1 MKNDYPFLFVA
12 PSTLIEQVR
21 QIAEKNSISMSAFIR
36 QSLKRNL
43 SAYATYD
50 HAMATALSRTA
61 QQRSA
66 Q

>member
-12 PSTLIEQVR
+12 PSSLIEQVR
-21 QIAEKNSISMSAFIR
+21 QIAEKNSISMGAFVR

-50 HAMATALSRTA
+50 LAISTALSRTA
-61 QQRSA
+61 QQRS

>member
-50 HAMATALSRTA
+50 HAMSTALSRTA
-61 QQRSA
+61 QQRS

>member
-21 QIAEKNSISMSAFIR
+21 QIAAKNSISMSAFIR
-36 QSLKRNL
+36 QSIARNCT
-43 SAYATYD
+43 AYQTYD
-50 HAMATALSRTA
+50 HAVSTALSRTA

>member
-1 MKNDYPFLFVA
+1 MRNDDAFYFVA
-12 PSTLIEQVR
+12 PSTLLEQVR
-21 QIAEKNSISMSAFIR
+21 QIAEKNSISMSAFVR

-61 QQRSA
+61 QQRS

>member
-1 MKNDYPFLFVA
+1 MRNDYPFLFVA
-12 PSTLIEQVR
+12 PSSLIEQVR
-21 QIAEKNSISMSAFIR
+21 QISEKNSLSMSSFIR
-36 QSLKRNL
+36 QSITRNL

-61 QQRSA
+61 QQRS

>member
-1 MKNDYPFLFVA
+1 MKNDYHFLFVA
-12 PSTLIEQVR
+12 PSTLMEHVR

>member
-1 MKNDYPFLFVA
+1 MKNDYPFLIVA

-43 SAYATYD
+43 SAYETYEN
-50 HAMATALSRTA
+50 AVSTALSRTA

>member
-1 MKNDYPFLFVA
+1 MRNDDAFYFVA
-12 PSTLIEQVR
+12 PSTLLEQVR
-21 QIAEKNSISMSAFIR
+21 QIAEKNSISMSAFVR

-61 QQRSA
+61 QQQSA

>member
-1 MKNDYPFLFVA
+1 MRNDDAFYFVM
-12 PSTLIEQVR
+12 PSTLLEQVR

-61 QQRSA
+61 QQRS

>member
-1 MKNDYPFLFVA
+1 MRNDDAFYFVM
-12 PSTLIEQVR
+12 PSTLLEQVR